1 MAVRVWDERRSYRV
15 KRGDFEVGLGE
26 ARKRRRRRRT
36 REKERIYEGT
46 SIRMENMGIEG
57 RVWQTT
63 STVSAVVANWV
74 RARR

>member
-1 MAVRVWDERRSYRV
+1 MRDDHIGSNEEILRWDWGKHGRGGVEEGQERKNASM
-15 KRGDFEVGLGE
+15 GS
-26 ARKRRRRRRT
+26 
-36 REKERIYEGT
+36 

-63 STVSAVVANWV
+63 STVSALVANWV